1 MKLGNSAA
9 ASSSGSL
16 FRRDHHVRGSGFG
29 LSSEKYLAVSSARMA
44 ARSARRSRSRSLS
57 CDGAACSSARLLARN
72 ASKASR
78 ARPSAPFEA
87 PRTAWRKEATTTRS
101 AQPVGISRPSF
112 AAKSGSDAMM
122 RPPVNSVTKDREAN
136 TPAPISPRFD
146 RNPTP
151 KSETALRITRH
162 APYDG
167 RAIVAGAAVTYD
179 DQRRGEKR
187 SAAPTATSTR
197 SKTRIA
203 DELRIEHSPR
213 QNALHILGF
222 QLLGLPVRKR
232 SQQRVLR

>member
-16 FRRDHHVRGSGFG
+16 FRRDHHFRGSGFG

-57 CDGAACSSARLLARN
+57 CDGAACSSARLRARN

-87 PRTAWRKEATTTRS
+87 PRTAWRNDATTPHS

-122 RPPVNSVTKDREAN
+122 RPLVNSVMKHRA
-136 TPAPISPRFD
+136 ASMAAASSPRLD

-151 KSETALRITRH
+151 KSEIPLRITTH

-167 RAIVAGAAVTYD
+167 SAIVAGAAVTYLD
-179 DQRRGEKR
+179 HSSGEKR
-187 SAAPTATSTR
+187 RAAPTAASTMSR
-197 SKTRIA
+197 TRMA
-203 DELRIEHSPR
+203 DELSIEHSPR
-213 QNALHILGF
+213 QKASQHISSRCIRDSRGA
-222 QLLGLPVRKR
+222 
-232 SQQRVLR
+232 